1 MFIRQSINQFQWRAQ
16 IMMKIELK
24 KIITIFLGLVLL
36 CLVFAPITHADIKNI
51 ARNYSITVNYLGL
64 KNKSTN
70 IDMTNVDY
78 TNIKNILHELESDL
92 RKSDTKFEA
101 KIIIQK
107 ALDALHEY
115 GLFGTMDIKAIKRLC
130 LHKNL
135 LSEDITLP
143 ATWGNRLLNAG
154 GDNAFCV
161 LLSHIKGHVYD
172 HGLLFILAVLVAL
185 SSLPFIVIFYPI
197 GILFNFISDAIFSL
211 QNKKPFIPPFPHQV
225 ETRYNESYSNLISR
239 GLYGRV
245 DNDYTNW
252 GFRFDAFTGV
262 RINLGRDASLR
273 VNESYYLGSALFVS
287 WNYDGPH

>member
-1 MFIRQSINQFQWRAQ
+1 LLSI
-16 IMMKIELK
+16 I
-24 KIITIFLGLVLL
+24 
-36 CLVFAPITHADIKNI
+36 FAPVTHADINNR
-51 ARNYSITVNYLGL
+51 ANDYSITVDYLGL

-70 IDMTNVDY
+70 IDLTKADY
-78 TNIKNILHELESDL
+78 TGIKTILLKLESDL
-92 RKSDTKFEA
+92 RKSDSKFEA
-101 KIIIQK
+101 NMIIEK
-107 ALDALHEY
+107 ALDRLHNH
-115 GLFGTMDIKAIKRLC
+115 GLFGTRDINAIKRLC
-130 LHKNL
+130 LHQNN
-135 LSEDITLP
+135 LSENIRFPPIWND
-143 ATWGNRLLNAG
+143 RFLNTG

-161 LLSHIKGHVYD
+161 LLSHIKGYVYD

-197 GILFNFISDAIFSL
+197 GVFFNFISDAIFSL

-252 GFRFDAFTGV
+252 GFRFDGFTGV
-262 RINLGRDASLR
+262 RINLGRDESLR